1 MVSDCRNSCRVGP
14 ALWTGIYYIF
24 RSIGIPYFD
33 YVTIC
38 SVTVCHAL
46 LHFFIYICTICI
58 TILHLCSMIGYS
70 IFWLCLYSIYVQLY
84 PANCVPTLTLL
95 AIIQTPCT
103 IGITLFS
110 IYLLLINIISIYSLP
125 YWVSYSKVYTLIT
138 LLHSESSQSSCREKT
153 YSFESTWLYS
163 SSWFEPGTRF
173 SGGSR
178 KSHSNSGS
186 GLPQKVIKWFRGLFA
201 VALQLN

>member
-1 MVSDCRNSCRVGP
+1 M
-14 ALWTGIYYIF
+14 
-24 RSIGIPYFD
+24 SI
-33 YVTIC
+33 C
-38 SVTVCHAL
+38 
-46 LHFFIYICTICI
+46 
-58 TILHLCSMIGYS
+58 
-70 IFWLCLYSIYVQLY
+70 IYVQLY

-138 LLHSESSQSSCREKT
+138 LLHSESSRSSCSEKT
-153 YSFESTWLYS
+153 YSFESIWLYS

-178 KSHSNSGS
+178 KSHSKSGS
-186 GLPQKVIKWFRGLFA
+186 GLPQKVILKVVWRTVCRCSSIKWINLTFMKKYVF
-201 VALQLN
+201 LNLIINCICNFSFIFQAQSRIRISGSGKMMQDWPDPDMM

>member
-1 MVSDCRNSCRVGP
+1 M
-14 ALWTGIYYIF
+14 LYYI
-24 RSIGIPYFD
+24 
-33 YVTIC
+33 
-38 SVTVCHAL
+38 
-46 LHFFIYICTICI
+46 FFIYICTICI
-58 TILHLCSMIGYS
+58 TILHLCSMIGY
-70 IFWLCLYSIYVQLY
+70 IPYSDYVYIYVQLY

-138 LLHSESSQSSCREKT
+138 LLHSESSRSSCCEKT
-153 YSFESTWLYS
+153 CSFESIWLYS

-178 KSHSNSGS
+178 KSHSKSGS
-186 GLPQKVIKWFRGLFA
+186 GLPQKGIKWFRGLFA
-201 VALQLN
+201 VARQLN